1 MVDLH
6 GVTILRVEMG
16 SFSDMTLEPTS
27 ISGSLALVTTAV
39 LLVMLSRIGSRCGPT
54 LIQHRLP
61 GDDIA
66 VLYTLGQFFDGKLLY
81 HVYKEV
87 ELL

>member
-6 GVTILRVEMG
+6 GVTILKVEMG
-16 SFSDMTLEPTS
+16 SFRDMTLEPTS
-27 ISGSLALVTTAV
+27 ISGSLALVTTAG
-39 LLVMLSRIGSRCGPT
+39 LLVMLPRMASQCSPT

-66 VLYTLGQFFDGKLLY
+66 VLYSLGQFLNGKLLY
-81 HVYKEV
+81 HVYK
-87 ELL
+87 